1 MDKHDKKTKMDTALL
16 KVIRI
21 ILVDGKNNNKVN
33 LAKL

>member
-21 ILVDGKNNNKVN
+21 ILVDEVKIITK
-33 LAKL
+33 